1 MDFSSVSCKA
11 IESLARATTR
21 RYRKERYEHTR
32 TAVPKAPTQKDSIS
46 ENHLQNPSK
55 RRFDAIS
62 EADQIRPVPAK
73 RARLI
78 EIEVQ
83 QPQPLRAKGSYA
95 SFLQDFIDPAPDI
108 HPSSAFVSEW
118 LESIGSDRQTH
129 CRSDSQL
136 YYSPKLSV
144 SPKSTSSVPEM
155 STKRDADGFVIPPT
169 PDSIISPCSQEDEG
183 ENTWV
188 SCNGQSVD
196 AYTSSRVTRDSQISK
211 TSSGRGL
218 IESPSYRWQNLAD
231 NNIYLHHPCDPLPEH
246 IVNLIKMIRQGR
258 DLTSLSLDD
267 LKKDRGLY
275 DLQLGATE
283 PEVEWYLRQ
292 NMFPR
297 TGPQDILM
305 RALRQP
311 MVRQLVPNAG
321 FKSKVSTPVP
331 DILYGYN
338 FTKAFVNKRRQLL
351 ASGVAIMP
359 ANHQGV
365 IYPFFVVEF
374 KGETCGSGSLWA
386 ATNQCL
392 GGTASCVN
400 CSEFLNRQL
409 RESRS
414 IDDKCEPLDTAA
426 FSVATNG
433 TEARLHVSWKDNEQ
447 GYPMAIVDSFLLQ
460 RPEDFLELRKCVL
473 NIIDWG
479 MGKRLDNI
487 RAYLDTLIEGS
498 RQRTPETVQSR
509 SPPMPASPPVSIG
522 SRKKRKSSS

>member
-1 MDFSSVSCKA
+1 MDGRVSKSRRTRVKLSRALQEQLLDA
-11 IESLARATTR
+11 IAKKDTEVS
-21 RYRKERYEHTR
+21 
-32 TAVPKAPTQKDSIS
+32 KAPIQKDSIS
-46 ENHLQNPSK
+46 EGCLRNPPK
-55 RRFDAIS
+55 RRFDQIS
-62 EADQIRPVPAK
+62 ETDDLGPVPTK
-73 RARLI
+73 RARLA

-83 QPQPLRAKGSYA
+83 QPRPLRAKSPYV
-95 SFLQDFIDPAPDI
+95 SFLQDFIDPIPNI
-108 HPSSAFVSEW
+108 HTGSVFVSEW
-118 LESIGSDRQTH
+118 LESVGSDRQTH

-136 YYSPKLSV
+136 YYSAKSSI
-144 SPKSTSSVPEM
+144 SPRSTSSVPDM
-155 STKRDADGFVIPPT
+155 GTKRDADGFVVPPT
-169 PDSIISPCSQEDEG
+169 PDSTISPYSQEDEG
-183 ENTWV
+183 ENNYA
-188 SCNGQSVD
+188 SCNEPSLD
-196 AYTSSRVTRDSQISK
+196 AYTSSRITRDSQISK

-246 IVNLIKMIRQGR
+246 IVKLIKMIRQDHGS
-258 DLTSLSLDD
+258 TSLSLDD

-283 PEVEWYLRQ
+283 PEVELYLRQ

-297 TGPQDILM
+297 PGPRDILM

-338 FTKAFVNKRRQLL
+338 FAKAFVNKRSQLL
-351 ASGVAIMP
+351 ASGVAVIP

-392 GGTASCVN
+392 GGSASCVN

-414 IDDKCEPLDTAA
+414 ISDKCEPMDTAA

-447 GYPMAIVDSFLLQ
+447 GYSMAIVDSFLLQ

-479 MGKRLDNI
+479 MGKRLEHI
-487 RAYLDTLIEGS
+487 RAHLDTLIEGS
-498 RQRTPETVQSR
+498 RQRTPETAQSH
-509 SPPMPASPPVSIG
+509 SPLMPTGTPASTG
-522 SRKKRKSSS
+522 SRKKRRTS